1 MIKTVR
7 DETNS
12 LTLDTGNKIIFIPQL
27 HSQER
32 DLILT
37 IYLFVFF
44 Y

>member
-12 LTLDTGNKIIFIPQL
+12 LTLDTGKKIIFIPQL